1 MKKGGNEAEKSTY
14 TRRLRSAQKN
24 QVCTCK
30 VGACSICGSK
40 CRRCMCACDGVEL
53 LDALKRSRGGY
64 RRTVNMIAKER
75 GLVKSRPTRNAKSK
89 KQEMSSSQHTASK
102 KKPPTPKAKKKPPT
116 TAKKSTSAK
125 HRFQKVGKVRSKRAS
140 NVSTSRK
147 KNTQHHSDSSF
158 QLNPNDD
165 DTISVN
171 SNSTINASIVNA
183 PAIPEFDLQ
192 IEDIEVEKDCDDA
205 PYNVIH
211 EVAPAIEQECT
222 APH

>member
-40 CRRCMCACDGVEL
+40 CRRCMCACDGVEPS
-53 LDALKRSRGGY
+53 DALKRSRGGY

-75 GLVKSRPTRNAKSK
+75 GLVKSRPTWNAKSK

-147 KNTQHHSDSSF
+147 KIRNIIQTLRFNLTPMMMILSRSILI
-158 QLNPNDD
+158 QLSMHLLLMPLQYPNL
-165 DTISVN
+165 I
-171 SNSTINASIVNA
+171 
-183 PAIPEFDLQ
+183 
-192 IEDIEVEKDCDDA
+192 CR
-205 PYNVIH
+205 
-211 EVAPAIEQECT
+211 
-222 APH
+222 

>member
-1 MKKGGNEAEKSTY
+1 
-14 TRRLRSAQKN
+14 
-24 QVCTCK
+24 
-30 VGACSICGSK
+30 
-40 CRRCMCACDGVEL
+40 
-53 LDALKRSRGGY
+53 
-64 RRTVNMIAKER
+64 MIAKER

-102 KKPPTPKAKKKPPT
+102 RKPPTPKAKKKPPT

-125 HRFQKVGKVRSKRAS
+125 HRFQKVGKVRSKRVS

-165 DTISVN
+165 DTILVN

-183 PAIPEFDLQ
+183 PGIPKIRFADRR
-192 IEDIEVEKDCDDA
+192 
-205 PYNVIH
+205 Y
-211 EVAPAIEQECT
+211 
-222 APH
+222 